1 MTDQTKEELT
11 ATIQVLL
18 IEIETD
24 SKRAAQAVT
33 AFSTLLEQI
42 IDECGGGEDDD
53 DSFEDGESVSN
64 SMDAEGVL
72 VENPLKF
79 GAIRDA
85 RRALTLLKNEHCDHD
100 WKASDLICKKCHRGL
115 TWAQGNMPAKFG
127 PCNCKKGC

>member
-53 DSFEDGESVSN
+53 DSFEDDDSVN
-64 SMDAEGVL
+64 KTVVFGVEL
-72 VENPLKF
+72 HGSLKF

-85 RRALTLLKNEHCDHD
+85 RRALSLLKGERCDHD
-100 WKASDLICKKCHRGL
+100 WRASDLICKKCHRGL
-115 TWAQGNMPAKFG
+115 TWTQGNMPAKFG
-127 PCNCKKGC
+127 PCNCKRGC